1 MADVADV
8 SASSDRSGRGSR
20 DDALVGRA
28 FDPPDDQVVARVSRG
43 DEAALG
49 VLYDRYGHSAYSL
62 ARQIR
67 PDDSVAESVVREAF
81 LSVWRDS
88 QRFDPKRGPFNSWF
102 TSLVHR
108 ASVDAPG
115 VPGRGREAM
124 TLFDGPANPASA
136 GRVSVIAEQVH
147 SALRRLPQEQR
158 QTLALAFYSAHTQR
172 EIAAITGVPVRTVQ
186 ARIFAAVQRLRRLL
200 VPHRWDTAD
209 VVPGDR

>member
-28 FDPPDDQVVARVSRG
+28 FEPPDDQVVARVSLG
-43 DEAALG
+43 DESALG
-49 VLYDRYGHSAYSL
+49 VLYDRYGRSAYSL

-67 PDDSVAESVVREAF
+67 PDDSVAETVVREAF
-81 LSVWRDS
+81 LSVWRDP

-108 ASVDAPG
+108 IAVDTPG
-115 VPGRGREAM
+115 VPGRGRKAM
-124 TLFDGPANPASA
+124 SLFDGPAERGMAGGASA
-136 GRVSVIAEQVH
+136 IAEQVH
-147 SALRRLPQEQR
+147 SALRRLPAEQR
-158 QTLALAFYSAHTQR
+158 QTLALAYYGAHTQR

-186 ARIFAAVQRLRRLL
+186 SRIFAAVQRLRRLL

-209 VVPGDR
+209 VVPAER